1 MSSKP
6 NGSMEARRNPR
17 TGEIDRLATLDMLT
31 LIHQESEEVTQA
43 VTACL
48 PAIARLVDNA
58 SATLSRGGR
67 VVLAGA
73 GSSGRAAMQT
83 VEAFAPDNQHG
94 LLALMAGGA
103 QSARAQQDR
112 AAGDYDC
119 GGADLQALG
128 LTARDMLVALS
139 LSGTTPWTSGVLQR
153 AQAVGARVVL
163 VTRAQACE
171 EAAQF
176 ADMVIA
182 PDSGAEAVS
191 GFSEPK
197 AQLAQ
202 QQILAMLSTGLAV
215 RCGRVYSN
223 LRVDIAPVNLHWAER
238 QIAVVMAASSCTRE
252 EAKRALAQANNECRA
267 AILMLL
273 TGVSASRAQ
282 VLLAE
287 NHRHLRLAIT
297 GAKSAGADA

>member
-6 NGSMEARRNPR
+6 NGSMEARRHR
-17 TGEIDRLATLDMLT
+17 HTGEIDRLATLDMLT
-31 LIHQESEEVTQA
+31 LIHQESEKVTQA

-58 SATLSRGGR
+58 SATLNQGGR

-73 GSSGRAAMQT
+73 GASGRAAEQA
-83 VEAFAPDNQHG
+83 VEAFAPDSQHG
-94 LLALMAGGA
+94 LLAIMAGGA
-103 QSARAQQDR
+103 RSGKTQQDR
-112 AAGDYDC
+112 AAGDYV
-119 GGADLQALG
+119 GGSNDLKSLG
-128 LTARDMLVALS
+128 LTARDLLVALS
-139 LSGTTPWTSGVLQR
+139 FSGNTPWTSGVLH
-153 AQAVGARVVL
+153 QARNAGARVVL
-163 VTRAQACE
+163 ITRAQTC
-171 EAAQF
+171 EAAQY
-176 ADMVIA
+176 ADIVIA
-182 PDSGAEAVS
+182 PDTGAEAVS

-202 QQILAMLSTGLAV
+202 QQILNMLTTGLAI
-215 RCGRVYSN
+215 RCGRVYGN

-273 TGVSASRAQ
+273 TGVSAARAQ

-297 GAKSAGADA
+297 GAKSEKADA

>member
-6 NGSMEARRNPR
+6 NGSMEARRNSR
-17 TGEIDRLATLDMLT
+17 TGDIDRLATLDMLT

-58 SATLSRGGR
+58 SATLNQGAR

-73 GSSGRAAMQT
+73 GASGRAAVQT
-83 VEAFAPDNQHG
+83 VEAFAPDSQHG

-103 QSARAQQDR
+103 LAGKAQQDR
-112 AAGDYDC
+112 AAGDYAC
-119 GGADLQALG
+119 GGNDLRAQG
-128 LTARDMLVALS
+128 LTARDMLVVLS
-139 LSGTTPWTSGVLQR
+139 LSGKTPWANGALQ
-153 AQAVGARVVL
+153 QARVLGAYVVL
-163 VTRAQACE
+163 ITRAQACE
-171 EAAQF
+171 AAQY
-176 ADMVIA
+176 ADIVIA
-182 PDSGAEAVS
+182 PDTGAEAVS
-191 GFSEPK
+191 GFGEPK

-202 QQILAMLSTGLAV
+202 QQILNMFSTGLAI
-215 RCGRVYSN
+215 RGGRVYGN
-223 LRVDIAPVNLHWAER
+223 LRVDVAPVNLHWAER
-238 QIAVVMAASSCTRE
+238 QIAVVMAASGCSRE

-287 NHRHLRLAIT
+287 NHRHLRLAI
-297 GAKSAGADA
+297 AGVESERVDA